1 VFTVPRIRPK
11 VWYPTSLLSLPS
23 GIKVL
28 SLGAVLAISAID
40 EDIPGE
46 MEIGRGVRETEREEG
61 REGGR
66 VVERVRKRRKERES
80 ESESEVKSNICREI

>member
-1 VFTVPRIRPK
+1 VFTVPKIRPK